1 MGVAGVDCVEYAA
14 FACTPLARSP
24 RLGGTGQR
32 LGQAGFFPIQDV
44 KLLQFLTRVFGS
56 RNDRLVRSYG
66 RYVRAANESESQT
79 QALSDDA
86 LRGKTDEFRRR
97 LREGA
102 TLDELLPE
110 AFAVVREAARRTLHM
125 RHFDVQLIGGIA
137 LHEGKIAE
145 MRTGEGKTMMST
157 LAAYLNALP
166 AEGVHVVTV
175 NEYLAGRDADWMGP
189 IYRFLG
195 LTVGVIRNA
204 QSPPEKRAAYACDI
218 TYGTNNEFGF
228 DYLRDNL
235 AFRLEDKV
243 QRGLAFAIV
252 DEVDSI
258 LIDEARTPLIISG
271 PAEESTELY
280 LRINQLVP
288 RLKRQLAEDGP
299 GDFSVEEKSKQVHIT
314 EEGHEHVEALMIEL
328 GLLREGESLYDPANI
343 RLMHHLNAALRAHGL
358 YKRDVEYIVRGG
370 EVIIVDEFTG
380 RTMPGRRWS
389 DGLHQAVEAKE
400 GVRVREE
407 NQTVASITFQNYFRL
422 YKKLAGMTGTA
433 DTEAPEFLQ
442 IYGLEVV
449 VIPTNRPM
457 IRKDNPDFVYLTQ
470 SDKFQAIIE
479 DINDCVQREQPVLVG
494 TTSIETSEFLAGLLE
509 KEKIPH
515 EVLNA
520 KQHEREAH
528 IVAQAGRP
536 GSVTIATNMAGRG
549 TDIVLGGNLEAELHA
564 LGETDDA
571 TRQQVR
577 QAWQARHDKVLAA
590 GGLHIVGTERH
601 ESRRIDNQLRGR
613 SGRQGDPGSSRFYL
627 SMEDNLMRIFGD
639 PVRTKRLLQMAGM
652 KEGEVIESGMLTRQI
667 EKAQRKV
674 ESHNFDIRKQ
684 LLLFDDVAND
694 QRKVVYQQR
703 TEIMGTQDLSAAIRG
718 IIDESVGTVIDQ
730 YMPKNASPAD
740 WDLQALADAVQ
751 KDFNTRV
758 EVRSWLEKEPE
769 IEEPALRK
777 RIIDAVLEGYEAKV
791 ARTGTAEDGLPIMRH
806 VEKDVMLR
814 MLDQHWRDHLGAMD
828 YLRQG
833 IHLRGYA
840 QKDYRFEYKRE
851 AFELFAA
858 MLDRV
863 KFDTASIVAKIEV
876 RTQEDLD
883 REAEE
888 SRQRLMRQLQAQHA
902 EAQSVLAPG
911 EDLAAAASIL
921 QSPGGPAPGRPAV
934 VPLPP
939 PQEPQGTFVRVERK
953 IGRNEPCPCGSGKK
967 YKNCHG
973 ALSETG

>member
-1 MGVAGVDCVEYAA
+1 
-14 FACTPLARSP
+14 
-24 RLGGTGQR
+24 
-32 LGQAGFFPIQDV
+32 
-44 KLLQFLTRVFGS
+44 LLNLLTRVFGS
-56 RNDRLVRSYG
+56 RNERLVRGFG
-66 RYVRAANESESQT
+66 RVVRAAGQLEPQVK
-79 QALSDDA
+79 ALSDEA
-86 LRGKTDEFRRR
+86 LRAKTDEFRRR
-97 LREGA
+97 LKEG
-102 TLDELLPE
+102 TKLDDLVPE
-110 AFAVVREAARRTLHM
+110 AFAVVREAAVRTLKM
-125 RHFDVQLIGGIA
+125 RHFDVQLIGGLV
-137 LHEGKIAE
+137 LHEGKISE
-145 MRTGEGKTMMST
+145 MRTGEGKTLVAT
-157 LAAYLNALP
+157 LPAYLNALP
-166 AEGVHVVTV
+166 AEGVHIVTV
-175 NEYLAGRDADWMGP
+175 NEYLAQRDADWMAP
-189 IYRFLG
+189 VYRFLG
-195 LTVGVIRNA
+195 LTVGVIKNS
-204 QSPPEKRAAYACDI
+204 QSPQEKREAYGCDI

-235 AFRLEDKV
+235 AFRLEDRV
-243 QRGLAFAIV
+243 QRGLAYAVV

-288 RLKRQLAEDGP
+288 RLKRQKEENGP
-299 GDFSVEEKSKQVHIT
+299 GDFSVEEKTKQIHIT
-314 EEGHEHVEALMIEL
+314 EEGHESVERLMLEG
-328 GLLREGESLYDPANI
+328 GLLRQGESLYDAGNI
-343 RLMHHLNAALRAHGL
+343 RLMHHLNAALRAHAL

-449 VIPTNRPM
+449 VVPTHRPM
-457 IRKDNPDFVYLTQ
+457 IRKDNADFVYLTQ
-470 SDKFQAIIE
+470 KDKFNAIIE
-479 DINDCVQREQPVLVG
+479 DIRDCVTREQPVLVG
-494 TTSIETSEFLAGLLE
+494 TTSIETSEFLAGLLQ
-509 KEKIPH
+509 KEQVPH
-515 EVLNA
+515 QVLNA
-520 KQHEREAH
+520 KQHEREAQ

-536 GSVTIATNMAGRG
+536 GAVTIATNMAGRG
-549 TDIVLGGNLEAELHA
+549 TDIVLGGNLQAELA
-564 LGETDDA
+564 SLEGVDAETAD
-571 TRQQVR
+571 QVR
-577 QAWQARHDKVLAA
+577 VAWEERHARVLAA

-703 TEIMGTQDLSAAIRG
+703 TEIMATEDLSAAVRG
-718 IIDESVGTVIDQ
+718 IMEEAVGTLVDQ
-730 YMPKNASPAD
+730 YLPKHLSSAD
-740 WDLQALADAVQ
+740 WDLAGLSDAVL
-751 KDFNTRV
+751 KDFNARV
-758 EVRSWLEKEPE
+758 DPKSWLAEQPE
-769 IEEPALRK
+769 LEEPALRERLGK
-777 RIIDAVLEGYEAKV
+777 EVVTAYDAKV
-791 ARTGTAEDGLPIMRH
+791 SRLGEPIMRH
-806 VEKDVMLR
+806 IEKDVMLR
-814 MLDQHWRDHLGAMD
+814 MLDQHWREHLAAMD

-863 KFDTASIVAKIEV
+863 KFETVSILTKLEV
-876 RTQEDLD
+876 RTQEEVD
-883 REAEE
+883 REEE
-888 SRQRLMRQLQAQHA
+888 ERRRRLMMQLQAQHS
-902 EAQSVLAPG
+902 EVQ
-911 EDLAAAASIL
+911 SIL
-921 QSPGGPAPGRPAV
+921 TTDGAQPAGPEPGQPQNAARPVPAAR
-934 VPLPP
+934 PLPP
-939 PQEPQGTFVRVERK
+939 PAQPDAQGTFVRAERK
-953 IGRNEPCPCGSGKK
+953 VGRNEPCPCGSGKK

-973 ALSETG
+973 SLSSVE